1 MPVNFLT
8 QAERNRLSQF
18 PDAIPESDRIQYF
31 TLTPEDQVQ
40 IKRQRRSEN
49 RLGFA
54 LQLCTLRYL
63 GFCPDQLQSVPA
75 EIVEFLAQQL
85 QIPVE
90 SLSAYAQRSQTRT
103 EHLQQ
108 IQLYLGFQDPTAQDF
123 KQLARWL
130 LERAMEHDSI
140 TVLFQLAAERLYREK
155 RVRPGVTTLER
166 MVATARRQAMLK
178 TYRLLKPLLTRQRR
192 SFLNQ
197 LLEPDTAIRNT
208 RLNWLRRPATAN
220 SPAAILT
227 AIGKFVICGSSRCI
241 SGICPNSIPI
251 GSSS

>member
-1 MPVNFLT
+1 MPVNFLSE
-8 QAERNRLSQF
+8 AERNRLSQF
-18 PDAIPESDRIQYF
+18 PSAIPESDLIQYF
-31 TLTPEDQVQ
+31 TLTWEDQVQ

-63 GFCPDQLQSVPA
+63 GFCPDDLQQVLT
-75 EIVEFLAQQL
+75 EVVEFLAHQL

-90 SLSAYAQRSQTRT
+90 SLSRYAQRTQTRT

-108 IQLYLGFQDPTAQDF
+108 IQSYLGVRDPTAKDLRS
-123 KQLARWL
+123 LARWL
-130 LERAMEHDSI
+130 LERAMEHDSMS
-140 TVLFQLAAERLYREK
+140 VLFQLAADKLYSEKMVRL
-155 RVRPGVTTLER
+155 GVTTLER
-166 MVATARRQAMLK
+166 MVSTARRQAMLK

-192 SFLNQ
+192 SFLNH
-197 LLEPDTAIRNT
+197 LLEPDAAVRNT

-227 AIGKFVICGSSRCI
+227 AVEKIRYLKQ
-241 SGICPNSIPI
+241 
-251 GSSS
+251 